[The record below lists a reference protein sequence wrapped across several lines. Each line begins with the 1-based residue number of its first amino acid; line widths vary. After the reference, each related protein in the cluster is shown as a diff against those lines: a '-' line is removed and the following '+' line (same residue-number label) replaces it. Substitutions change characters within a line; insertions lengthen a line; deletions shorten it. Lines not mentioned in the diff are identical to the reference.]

1 MNLHS
6 VIRSTSLIGF
16 LTNVVI
22 STSVQLDSASSE
34 GQEPAASSEKLAG
47 AVKKEEHPEC
57 LSPPSHTFLGFPFG
71 GYVSN
76 CTCECPEELVGWYK
90 NDTPC
95 IALGLGYNN
104 ENTTKHGKCYN
115 GECVLD
121 NITLGCKGPRYE
133 RLREPKEDNIPEVG
147 CAFLC
152 KALMPDNKTY
162 VLEFDYFEENTSCRH
177 VTNAGSYEDTPIAGW
192 FNATYVNGTCKK
204 RDNKTLCIAPDTDV
218 PVC

>member
-22 STSVQLDSASSE
+22 LASVQLDSTSL
-34 GQEPAASSEKLAG
+34 GIQEPAASPDNRVDA
-47 AVKKEEHPEC
+47 AKKEEHPEC
-57 LSPPSHTFLGFPFG
+57 PSPPSHTFLGFPFG

-76 CTCECPEELVGWYK
+76 CTCKCPEELVGWYK

-133 RLREPKEDNIPEVG
+133 RLREPKEDKTSEVG

-177 VTNAGSYEDTPIAGW
+177 VTNAGSYEDAPIPGW

-204 RDNKTLCIAPDTDV
+204 RGEEMLCIATDTNV